1 MASASSAKPDGVAIV
16 TNVSATVRA
25 RVEEVPALA
34 AKLREVDEFLRRPLA
49 FREEPLPGG
58 AVGGA
63 DYEAG
68 LVRLAPGATDNL
80 DVVGEEIMHFHRRA
94 MRFPIVRPVEGPRMI
109 RRGLTQLAGHFDEV
123 AFFPLLEGI
132 GLAPRRQLTDW
143 RPTLTALEAS
153 LDEIEAG
160 ETLEWRVL
168 LPVTYLQARLIYPDS
183 PNAPGVLALFDRP
196 ILERY
201 RTLGQL
207 LCDEV
212 AAAREEGPDQVH
224 TRMERCVR
232 DHLRLPDGAASIDR
246 LPRP

>member
-1 MASASSAKPDGVAIV
+1 M
-16 TNVSATVRA
+16 RA
-25 RVEEVPALA
+25 RVEGVPALA

-49 FREEPLPGG
+49 FREERLPGG

-68 LVRLAPGATDNL
+68 VVRLAPGAANNL

-94 MRFPIVRPVEGPRMI
+94 MRFPIVRPVEGQGMM

-123 AFFPLLEGI
+123 AFFPFLEGI

-160 ETLEWRVL
+160 ETPEWRVL
-168 LPVTYLQARLIYPDS
+168 LPVTYLQGRLIYPDS
-183 PNAPGVLALFDRP
+183 PNAASFLALFDRP

-207 LCDEV
+207 LCDE
-212 AAAREEGPDQVH
+212 AAAASEEGPDQVQ

-232 DHLRLPDGAASIDR
+232 DHLKLSEGAASIDR
-246 LPRP
+246 VPRP